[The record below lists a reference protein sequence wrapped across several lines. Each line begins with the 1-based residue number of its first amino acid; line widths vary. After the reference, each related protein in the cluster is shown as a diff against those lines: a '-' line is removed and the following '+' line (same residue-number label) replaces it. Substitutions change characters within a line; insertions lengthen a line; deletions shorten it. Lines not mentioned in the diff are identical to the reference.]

1 MNKQA
6 LVDALASEHTNI
18 TKKELSAIVNNAIA
32 VITAAV
38 AAGDSVELFGFG
50 KFLPALQKGKSGTI
64 PGSTKK
70 YSTADKMVPKFKA
83 AKAFKTAVAA
93 GK

>member
-6 LVDALASEHTNI
+6 IIDAIASDNEI
-18 TKKELSAIVNNAIA
+18 TKKDATSILNNLTAT
-32 VITAAV
+32 ITKAV
-38 AAGDSVELFGFG
+38 ATGATVELAGFG
-50 KFLPALQKGKSGTI
+50 KFLPALQKGKTGTV

-70 YSTADKMVPKFKA
+70 YTTSDKMVPKFKA
-83 AKAFKTAVAA
+83 AKAFKDSVAA